1 MKIIDIFDNG
11 GFRSAADDM
20 IGRRLMTLSREM
32 PVAALRRQG
41 PVAMTLAET
50 GSVELLTSEFGF
62 GARFSMPYKLRR
74 LGVEGKRTI
83 IHTHAWKQAEQ
94 ALLVASADKSE
105 PVVVMELDS
114 ALPVACKEGV
124 RRYVLDHID
133 GLIFHTEADRA
144 VLAEATG
151 GRSASI
157 ASAVIAPGFTIHSA
171 TGSESMTEATP
182 LTLIWAG
189 RLTPASGLASVVDAM
204 ASQPAE
210 SRPRLIVAGQGEPGA
225 AVPLL
230 RHIKKLGLADAVEF
244 PGDVALSPSLCG
256 RASAL
261 VIACDGDPAAS
272 WNIAMA
278 GACGLPS
285 IIPAG
290 NRCRELAGAGA
301 VEWEPESAP
310 SLAAAISDMAARRRQ
325 LGAEALAGHTP
336 ASGSIDRLTTFYQS
350 LLH

>member
-1 MKIIDIFDNG
+1 MKNIDIFDNG

-20 IGRRLMTLSREM
+20 LGGRFLTLSREM
-32 PVAALRRQG
+32 PMAAIRRQG
-41 PVAMTLAET
+41 PVAMTLAES

-74 LGVEGKRTI
+74 LGLEGDRTI

-94 ALLVASADKSE
+94 ALLVASAARSE

-114 ALPVACKEGV
+114 AIPVACKDGV

-133 GLIFHTEADRA
+133 ALIFHTEADRA
-144 VLAEATG
+144 ALAEATG

-157 ASAVIAPGFTIHSA
+157 ASAVIPPGFTTHSVPDA
-171 TGSESMTEATP
+171 GDGADAAP

-189 RLTPASGLASVVDAM
+189 RLTPASGLVTVADAIASHPVGA
-204 ASQPAE
+204 
-210 SRPRLIVAGQGEPGA
+210 RPRLIVAGQGEPGA

-230 RHIKKLGLADAVEF
+230 RHIKKLGLADSVEF

-278 GACGLPS
+278 GACGLPA

-290 NRCRELAGAGA
+290 DRCHELVGAGA

-325 LGAEALAGHTP
+325 LGAEALASHIP